1 MGTRSIPPQLQDE
14 QQAGIVVAAM
24 SPAPE
29 GRLTSRT
36 SATDLSTPRWLVAAF
51 AVAIV
56 AAYLCLLGTFGLAD
70 PDEPRYAEIA
80 REMIE
85 LGDWVTPHLN
95 YVKYFEKPPLMY
107 WLTATNFRLFG
118 MSEFVARLWP
128 ALFGLVGIAVAY
140 RLGRA
145 MYGEWVGAAAA
156 ALLAATPLYFG
167 LSQIL
172 ILDMPFSALLAV
184 GLGAFWL
191 AYQNPTR
198 RRRMVLAL
206 YVSVALGVL
215 TKGPVAMVLS
225 GGIIAGFVAL
235 RREWSVLRWALSPV
249 GIVVFF
255 GITLPWFVMV
265 SERNPEFVHFFV
277 INQHVAR
284 FMWQKE
290 HQQPLW
296 FFVPIV
302 FAGMLPWSGMILL
315 APRMLARF
323 GERLLRRRVS
333 APTLYC
339 TVWAGLVFAFFS
351 LSTSKLGTYILPM
364 FCPLAILAAGFF
376 HDVIIRR
383 RDILDRACIGL
394 LVLAIAMAVAAVI
407 TGEVV
412 DMPEV
417 GLIVPR
423 MYLGA
428 SILGLT
434 ALAGTLLIRRQRFQ
448 ASFAALVLGTL
459 AVQLVAMSGRA
470 VAPEYR
476 ELGLAI
482 RRQARPE
489 DLVVSYHHYVQAI
502 TFYARRR
509 IVSVGGHGEL
519 DFGSRQGD
527 QRAFFWDNDQML
539 IDAWHAPRHIF
550 LVIKRAELDPLLPQL
565 HPPPRQIAAESEKVL
580 VVNFPALPR

>member
-1 MGTRSIPPQLQDE
+1 MGTRSIRPQLQDE
-14 QQAGIVVAAM
+14 QAGIVVAAM

-29 GRLTSRT
+29 GRLNNRT
-36 SATDLSTPRWLVAAF
+36 SATDLSIPRWLVAAF
-51 AVAIV
+51 AIAIV

-128 ALFGLVGIAVAY
+128 ALFGLIGIAVAY

-198 RRRMVLAL
+198 RRGMVLAL

-225 GGIIAGFVAL
+225 GGIITGFVAL
-235 RREWSVLRWALSPV
+235 RREWSVLRWAVSPV

-255 GITLPWFVMV
+255 VITLPWFVVV
-265 SERNPEFVHFFV
+265 SQRNPEFVHFFV

-333 APTLYC
+333 APSLYC

-364 FCPLAILAAGFF
+364 FCPLAILAARFF

-383 RDILDRACIGL
+383 RDILGRACIGL

-412 DMPEV
+412 DVPEV
-417 GLIVPR
+417 SLIVPR

-428 SILGLT
+428 AILGLT

-459 AVQLVAMSGRA
+459 AVQVVAMSARA

-539 IDAWHAPRHIF
+539 IDAWRAPRHIF